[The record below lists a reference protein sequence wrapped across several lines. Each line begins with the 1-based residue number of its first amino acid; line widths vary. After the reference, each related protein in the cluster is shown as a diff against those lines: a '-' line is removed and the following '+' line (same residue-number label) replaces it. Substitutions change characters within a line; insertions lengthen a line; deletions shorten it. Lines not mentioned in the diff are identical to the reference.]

1 MKPFI
6 MSIATLLVAVPAA
19 AAGEILPNLYAREY
33 CELREIGVA
42 EDEAM
47 AAAVEEAYIDNGK
60 ESVKVTVDGKE
71 YGADVVRAYRAV
83 ERRCPEYL

>member
-1 MKPFI
+1 
-6 MSIATLLVAVPAA
+6 MSVAALLVTMPAV

-33 CELREIGVA
+33 CELRELGVG

-60 ESVKVTVDGKE
+60 SVVKVTIDGKE

-83 ERRCPEYL
+83 ERRCPEYLDD